1 MGVATTIP
9 AGRQR
14 DAERDFNALFE
25 SHYDAVLAYAIRRT
39 DRTTAEDVAAETFAI
54 AWRRLRS
61 VPREARPWLLGVA
74 RKVLANTRRSAARRQ
89 ALVVRLARQP
99 QSEELAT
106 SELSDLGAALSRL
119 GEKDREA
126 LLLAAWEGLPPREA
140 ATVMGVTPTVYRV
153 RLYRA
158 RRRLKAELEGGVDA
172 PAPRERAVTEAKE
185 HAR

>member
-9 AGRQR
+9 ASRQR
-14 DAERDFNALFE
+14 DAELAFTELFE
-25 SHYDAVLAYAIRRT
+25 AHYDAVLAYAIRRI
-39 DRTTAEDVAAETFAI
+39 DRATAEDVAAETFAV
-54 AWRRLRS
+54 AWRRFRS
-61 VPREARPWLLGVA
+61 VPREARPWLFGVA

-89 ALVVRLARQP
+89 ALVVRLAGQP
-99 QSEELAT
+99 RSEELPAPEL
-106 SELSDLGAALSRL
+106 SELGHALSRL

-158 RRRLKAELEGGVDA
+158 RRRLKAELEGGADA
-172 PAPRERAVTEAKE
+172 PAPLDRAVAEAKE
-185 HAR
+185 NTR